1 MARIGI
7 LIVDDDKQFIKNLTK
22 VLSSAA
28 DIEILSIV
36 STGYEGVLEAA
47 LLQPDVVLIGHSME
61 SPLSGIHASKALLK
75 HFPNMKIIILIDD
88 EQSDIIQEANKAG
101 IIDYILRK
109 SPPKEIIK
117 IIKDVDKTVDPRHD
131 TIIDKF
137 YRRTLHRE
145 GVHDSLMYT
154 LTKVSLLT
162 PTELEITKMLAEGMD
177 YHQISK
183 LRNVDLET
191 VNKTVNNILNKFNK
205 ESVDELIKVI
215 KTLNL
220 MELLGNIL

>member
-22 VLSSAA
+22 ILSSYI
-28 DIEILSIV
+28 DIEILGMV
-36 STGYEGVLEAA
+36 SSGYEGVLEAA
-47 LLQPDVVLIGHSME
+47 LLQPDVVLMGHSME

-75 HFPNMKIIILIDD
+75 HFPNMKIVILIDD
-88 EQSDIIQEANKAG
+88 EQSDIIQAANKAG
-101 IIDYILRK
+101 IVDYILKK
-109 SPPKEIIK
+109 SSPKEIVKTIK
-117 IIKDVDKTVDPRHD
+117 EVARLIDPRHD
-131 TIIDKF
+131 TIADKF

-162 PTELEITKMLAEGMD
+162 PGELEITKMLAEGMD

-183 LRNVDLET
+183 LRNVDLQSIH
-191 VNKTVNNILNKFNK
+191 KTVDSILKKFNK

-220 MELLGNIL
+220 MELLDNIL